1 MAEKPKRNNMFQ
13 NAFIVYRAMF
23 KRYPTAIPLVLIY
36 ILISVSLPFI
46 NTLIP
51 AMAIKG
57 ITSGSVKI
65 FLNYIGITV
74 FFMCLF
80 SGIKLFCEKKMQLK
94 HTYNR
99 VGTFMMGFIKKAI
112 NTDYLNI
119 EPQPKQKIMGKAA
132 QGVNSDGEGAEG
144 VSKESLRFLVVV
156 LGILSYGTVIFMLDW
171 KILAVM
177 AAMFT
182 FDILIRNHAIKF
194 GDNNRESF
202 SEPWRK
208 MHYYERNSMNIS
220 AGKDIRIFGLKRLFA
235 YHYDRQIQ
243 IYKDSVTSTSL
254 SGIIRLFLILSLTFC
269 GTCLPIVF

>member
-1 MAEKPKRNNMFQ
+1 MAEKTKRNNMFQ
-13 NAFIVYRAMF
+13 NAFIVYKAMF

-80 SGIKLFCEKKMQLK
+80 SGIKLLCEKKMQMK

-99 VGTFMMGFIKKAI
+99 IGNFMMGFIKKAI

-119 EPQPKQKIMGKAA
+119 EPQPKQKLMGKAV
-132 QGVNSDGEGAEG
+132 QGVNSNWEGAEG
-144 VSKESLRFLVVV
+144 VSRESL
-156 LGILSYGTVIFMLDW
+156 
-171 KILAVM
+171 
-177 AAMFT
+177 
-182 FDILIRNHAIKF
+182 
-194 GDNNRESF
+194 
-202 SEPWRK
+202 
-208 MHYYERNSMNIS
+208 
-220 AGKDIRIFGLKRLFA
+220 
-235 YHYDRQIQ
+235 
-243 IYKDSVTSTSL
+243 
-254 SGIIRLFLILSLTFC
+254 
-269 GTCLPIVF
+269 